1 MNFIMAQRINISAN
15 YVTCRVWPLHKGYQK
30 GVQTNATRRDII
42 NIHNPLHQF
51 TIFACG
57 GAPSKTTHFS
67 PWPPPSNVTSQ
78 RPVRVGVSVESEE
91 KDGCGTKGE
100 VDKSQNR
107 CLRIARLRRR
117 TKRKTALARVSFFLL
132 VIYWSNRTVWP
143 RHLSFPAPLASS
155 TDGVKSNLTRCELSV
170 RLTVK
175 LLTDE
180 TRIITTSERKICIHP
195 INHDHFGS
203 EKIRHVL
210 CYPS

>member
-1 MNFIMAQRINISAN
+1 MAQRININ
-15 YVTCRVWPLHKGYQK
+15 YATCRVWPLHKGHQK

-78 RPVRVGVSVESEE
+78 SASRARGCVRGIWGERWLRDEGRGWQISESLFE
-91 KDGCGTKGE
+91 D
-100 VDKSQNR
+100 SQATAEDEAENSTR
-107 CLRIARLRRR
+107 S
-117 TKRKTALARVSFFLL
+117 RKFFFL
-132 VIYWSNRTVWP
+132 VFYWSNRTVWP
-143 RHLSFPAPLASS
+143 RHLSFTAPLASS
-155 TDGVKSNLTRCELSV
+155 TDGVKSKLTRCELSV

-180 TRIITTSERKICIHP
+180 TRIITASERKYAYT
-195 INHDHFGS
+195 
-203 EKIRHVL
+203 L
-210 CYPS
+210 